1 MIREA
6 NFNDLTEI
14 AQLHI
19 QSFENHF
26 LPKLGVKLLS
36 QYYKEFMTEK
46 NIFLVSVNDNNQ
58 IDGLVLGTQSSDEG
72 RNRFI
77 KNNIFRLFV
86 RMCLLCLKF
95 DKDAWSRILAFIRNR
110 LYRVINN
117 KKKSNSKRVSS
128 SSFSLLSICVSQ
140 KVKGRG
146 VSRSLIEE
154 FENRLANL
162 GYEYYTLTVQKS
174 NMRAIN
180 FYNKLHMSIYR
191 ETDTEYGYI

>member
-117 KKKSNSKRVSS
+117 KKKSDSKRVSS

-140 KVKGRG
+140 KSKVG
-146 VSRSLIEE
+146 VS
-154 FENRLANL
+154 N
-162 GYEYYTLTVQKS
+162 
-174 NMRAIN
+174 
-180 FYNKLHMSIYR
+180 HW
-191 ETDTEYGYI
+191 